1 MRLTTMNK
9 AIKGTVHIPAWQ
21 QKLIDGGAGGD
32 HVENAQQAYEHVPL
46 IYRAVKLRCDSL
58 TSVPVYTRNK
68 AGDIVNW
75 PFVTPLNDLIWKTEA
90 ALLGAGKAIIIKLS
104 NRVRTLD
111 LQWVNPFT
119 VEINYVNNALTFKQG
134 SQVWTAEQV
143 VYIKEFSYADDL
155 TSGVSAIDAAMEDAA
170 LLRFQTR
177 FASYFFEHGAM
188 PIILIN
194 ADGIIDDDEK
204 GRIQSY
210 FTRLASGVGNA
221 FRTLVTRTK
230 LNTNVVSQDID
241 KMAMPQL
248 YEQAVQNISHAFGL
262 PVNTL
267 KGDDNFA
274 SSESHNMQYW
284 EQTVKP
290 RAMMI
295 ADAFNNQLLK
305 PMKLELEFA
314 FDEMSLYQE
323 DEEQRAGAYS
333 TYISAGMKPSIAAQM
348 MGLDLPEGITPEMLD
363 PEPEPDKEPEIVQ
376 QVEPERTPFQEDMEK
391 YMRKALKRV
400 KDGKSIDC
408 TFESEHIPASMMD
421 EIRAGLKLCR
431 DADEVRAI
439 FEGNDTPD
447 YTRDLLMEL
456 KRANELLA
464 IEQVAKVTE

>member
-9 AIKGTVHIPAWQ
+9 AIKGTLQIPAWQ
-21 QKLIDGGAGGD
+21 QKLIDGGEAGD
-32 HVENAQQAYEHVPL
+32 HIENAQQAFEHVPL

-58 TSVPVYTRNK
+58 TAVPVYIRNK
-68 AGDIVNW
+68 AGDEVPW
-75 PFVTPLNDLIWKTEA
+75 PFATPLADLIWKTEA
-90 ALLGAGKAIIIKLS
+90 ALLGAGKAIIIRLD

-119 VEINYVNNALTFKQG
+119 VTVNYTNGVLTFQQG
-134 SQVWTAEQV
+134 SQVWNADQV
-143 VYIKEFSYADDL
+143 IYIKEFSYSDDL

-188 PIILIN
+188 PIVLVN
-194 ADGIIDDDEK
+194 ADGIIDDDER

-210 FTRLASGVGNA
+210 FSRLASGVGNA

-230 LNTNVVSQDID
+230 LNTNVVSQNID

-248 YEQAVQNISHAFGL
+248 YEQAVKNISHAFGL

-274 SSESHNMQYW
+274 SSESHNFQYW

-290 RAMMI
+290 RARLI
-295 ADAFNNQLLK
+295 ADAFNRQLLQR
-305 PMKLELEFA
+305 MKLEMEFA

-333 TYISAGMKPSIAAQM
+333 TYVSAGMKPSIAAQL
-348 MGLDLPEGITPEMLD
+348 MGLDLPQGITPEMLD
-363 PEPEPDKEPEIVQ
+363 PEPEPEPEPVVVQ
-376 QVEPERTPFQEDMEK
+376 QPEPERSLFEEDMEK

-400 KDGKSIDC
+400 KDGREPDC
-408 TFESEHIPASMMD
+408 AFESENIPPLFMD
-421 EIRAGLKLCR
+421 EIRAALKLCH
-431 DADEVRAI
+431 DAEEVRAV
-439 FEGNDTPD
+439 FEGREIPD
-447 YTRDLLMEL
+447 HTRDLLHEL
-456 KRANELLA
+456 KRANDLLA
-464 IEQVAKVTE
+464 IEQVEKVIE